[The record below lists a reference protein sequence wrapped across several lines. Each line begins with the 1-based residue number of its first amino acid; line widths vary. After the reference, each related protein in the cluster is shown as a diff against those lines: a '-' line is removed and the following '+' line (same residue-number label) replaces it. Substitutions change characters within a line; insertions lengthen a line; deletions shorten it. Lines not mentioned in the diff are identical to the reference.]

1 MDKMEEGNVETQPH
15 AKAEYKLPNPII
27 GKVPGTTEI
36 VLVESIS
43 RHVGRFQNAL
53 PFYKGKVRCGDDELA
68 FTEAAVLAFQIH
80 EGGRVLSLH
89 HCLSLFQHPC
99 LMNSL
104 GYGYGTGEHEGFVFL
119 AFPWFQSTFMDFMD
133 KSCKNTVDLE
143 RFSEDFIR
151 LVTCI
156 VYGLIE
162 LHSYNY
168 YCPNLSGKQIL
179 VLKEHNSVF
188 AKLWG
193 FCPLELGNEKGK
205 DMDWVRLGQILRK
218 TAKNHK
224 SYTIEIADLCE
235 RMMQGT
241 LKGIHILKHAALLSV
256 RFKFDN
262 ILALNIFA
270 LAHFT
275 KSNETPDK
283 ANLHC
288 SASDQD
294 NTVAMNEFFCE
305 SSDKNKTIA
314 AFKILLDSDVGV

>member
-53 PFYKGKVRCGDDELA
+53 PFYKGKVRCGDDD
-68 FTEAAVLAFQIH
+68 
-80 EGGRVLSLH
+80 
-89 HCLSLFQHPC
+89 
-99 LMNSL
+99 L

-241 LKGIHILKHAALLSV
+241 LKGLWDMATCGTGVSNGEEIVGGLWGWPGRLSRKDWQVGCRVLLV
-256 RFKFDN
+256 QRQLGKW
-262 ILALNIFA
+262 
-270 LAHFT
+270 
-275 KSNETPDK
+275 
-283 ANLHC
+283 C
-288 SASDQD
+288 SAAVPRGS
-294 NTVAMNEFFCE
+294 MGM
-305 SSDKNKTIA
+305 SSGTGRMASAGGGHN
-314 AFKILLDSDVGV
+314 LLDGKDCSVYFDVWISVFW